1 MKRTEADRSFAARF
15 ADALQPHVTNER
27 NQGKSLAR
35 IAAHLGVTAAGLQ
48 KQLGGGTPSIR
59 TIALAHALY
68 GVAVPYDAIDIS
80 KVLSAK
86 GKSKKARTEGR
97 QLVLP
102 FEITVP
108 APSKDLT
115 LKLLPQGVR
124 RYRLQVTVGV
134 SR

>member
-1 MKRTEADRSFAARF
+1 MKRTEADRRF
-15 ADALQPHVTNER
+15 AVLFAEALQPHVASER
-27 NQGKSLAR
+27 NQGKSLSQ

-68 GVAVPYDAIDIS
+68 GVAVPYSGIDIS
-80 KVLSAK
+80 KAVSAK
-86 GKSKKARTEGR
+86 RKGKKARTEER

-102 FEITVP
+102 FEITAS
-108 APSKDLT
+108 APSKDLI

-124 RYRLQVTVGV
+124 RYRLQVTV
-134 SR
+134 RLPR